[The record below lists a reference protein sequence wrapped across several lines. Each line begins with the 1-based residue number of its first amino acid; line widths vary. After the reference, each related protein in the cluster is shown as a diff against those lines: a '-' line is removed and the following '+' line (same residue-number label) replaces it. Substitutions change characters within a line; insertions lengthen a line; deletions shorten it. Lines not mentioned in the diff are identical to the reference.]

1 MGKTALAM
9 GLAMGAALEGV
20 KTLVFSLEMGKDQL
34 VRRLLSAVCSIESG
48 RLRAGKVGQH
58 EWEPMGHAISKN
70 SNLPMVID
78 DTPEQTISVEAEDLE
93 LGRGFAISGSAVA
106 SGGEWI
112 QLAAG
117 EPGEARYTFG
127 GEEGAYDL
135 RIIYFD
141 EDDGIGSLAVFLND
155 VEVDSWLW
163 NEELGSPNAS
173 LETRRQ
179 RFVGELTVAPG
190 DVLRLNGTSDAGER
204 TRVDRLEFSP
214 SVPADTTG
222 ASLRLEAED
231 FSLQGYGI
239 QDIPIASGGQWIGMN
254 TATGTASIEFP
265 LTDGTFDIRVF
276 YYDENDGITSA
287 SLRVDGSLVGS
298 WLWDEELGSNQAN
311 TGTLTSELFSDVVLL
326 QGSTITLEATRDG
339 SEPARVD
346 YLEFQRK

>member
-1 MGKTALAM
+1 EPASVAATDAGPIGAEAIRLAPI
-9 GLAMGAALEGV
+9 A
-20 KTLVFSLEMGKDQL
+20 
-34 VRRLLSAVCSIESG
+34 SAS
-48 RLRAGKVGQH
+48 
-58 EWEPMGHAISKN
+58 P
-70 SNLPMVID
+70 

-93 LGRGFAISGSAVA
+93 LLQGFAVSGSAVA

-117 EPGEARYTFG
+117 ELGEARYTFA
-127 GEEGAYDL
+127 GEEGTYDL

-141 EDDGIGSLAVFLND
+141 EDDGIGSLTVFLND

-163 NEELGSPNAS
+163 NEQLGSPNAS

-190 DVLRLNGTSDAGER
+190 DVIRLNGTSDAGER

-214 SVPADTTG
+214 SIPTDTTG

-239 QDIPIASGGQWIGMN
+239 QDIPIASGGQWIALN

-276 YYDENDGITSA
+276 YYDENDGVTSA

-298 WLWDEELGSNQAN
+298 WLWDEELGSSQAN
-311 TGTLTSELFSDVVLL
+311 SDTLTSELFSDVALL